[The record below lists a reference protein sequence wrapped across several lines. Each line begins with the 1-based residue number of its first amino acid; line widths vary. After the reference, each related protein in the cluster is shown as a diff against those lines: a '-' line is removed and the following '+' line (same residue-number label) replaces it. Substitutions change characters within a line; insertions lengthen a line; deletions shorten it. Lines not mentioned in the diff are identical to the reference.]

1 MSKIKSI
8 IRDPKKGKIFNL
20 LLIFM
25 LIVGT
30 IPLVISGYNLISYNK
45 NILARDQQV
54 LHQQICKAVA
64 SEIRLFLQ
72 SCFNMIITL
81 QKGLELNFDQGV
93 SEEVFTSAKTQNFLE
108 SLFDAHD
115 RIIYINA
122 IYRNGKGVQS
132 GILISEEALQ
142 SDIQRAFHHCLE
154 VGETFVSRP
163 RYAAQSNQ
171 VYITIGKRV
180 SSGGE
185 IGGVLIFV
193 FNMTDV
199 YVNIRRIDSG
209 NTVFVLDGRG
219 DLILHPN
226 IRRFSEEV
234 NMGQHPI
241 FLEMKKLSTHAIS
254 TFPFEETSGDT
265 TVGMVGS
272 VYMIPEDHVNWG
284 VAVQTPEDVANLDIV
299 KMQLQTITWIV
310 LSIILALIMS
320 FIFSQ
325 RLSIPIQK
333 LTAKTLSITEGN
345 FSERVDI
352 KSRNE
357 IGILADNFNLMS
369 EKIEN
374 YIERL
379 KKAAEQNRQLFIGA
393 IRTLTAAID
402 AKDPYTRGHS
412 ERVTQYS
419 LLIAREMNLPAKEI
433 ERIYLAGLLHDVG
446 KIGISDSILQKP
458 GLLTEEEYS
467 LMKQHP
473 QLGAD
478 IMNQIPQLK
487 EVMPGIRH
495 HHEWLDGSGYP
506 DGLCGDQIPQD
517 ALIIGVAD
525 CFDAMTTERPYQKPF
540 TVEAALSRIKSFIGK
555 RFAAGPVEALWR
567 AYEKGKIVQPDQTE
581 IKKYRYITSN

>member
-1 MSKIKSI
+1 VSKLRSI
-8 IRDPKKGKIFNL
+8 IQEQKKGKIFNL
-20 LLIFM
+20 LLVFM

-72 SCFNMIITL
+72 SCFNLIITL
-81 QKGLELNFDQGV
+81 QKSLELNFEQGA
-93 SEEVFTSAKTQNFLE
+93 SEEVFTSIKTKNFLD
-108 SLFDAHD
+108 SLFEAHD
-115 RIIYINA
+115 RIITINA

-132 GILISEEALQ
+132 GILMDETELEG
-142 SDIQRAFHHCLE
+142 DIQQAFHHCLE
-154 VGETFVSRP
+154 VGDTFVSRP
-163 RYAAQSNQ
+163 RFSAKSNQ
-171 VYITIGKRV
+171 VYITIGTRV
-180 SSGGE
+180 TSRDSAV
-185 IGGVLIFV
+185 GVLIFV

-199 YVNIRRIDSG
+199 YVNLRRIDSG
-209 NTVFVLDGRG
+209 NTVFVLDGGG

-226 IRRFSEEV
+226 ILRFSQEV
-234 NMGQHPI
+234 NMANHPI

-254 TFPFEETSGDT
+254 TFPFEEKTDDAS
-265 TVGMVGS
+265 VGMVGS
-272 VYMIPEDHVNWG
+272 VYMIPENHVDWG
-284 VAVQTPEDVANLDIV
+284 VAVQTPQDVANLDIV

-333 LTAKTLSITEGN
+333 LTTKTLSITEGN

-393 IRTLTAAID
+393 VRTLTAAID

-419 LLIAREMNLPAKEI
+419 LLIAREMGLPAKDI

-446 KIGISDSILQKP
+446 KIGITDSILQKP
-458 GLLTEEEYS
+458 GLLTEEEYA

-487 EVMPGIRH
+487 EVLPGIRH

-506 DGLCGDQIPQD
+506 DGLCGDDIPQD

-555 RFAAGPVEALWR
+555 RFSSGPVEALWR
-567 AYEKGKIVQPDQTE
+567 AYEKGKILQPDQSE